1 MKKIIYVLLFM
12 FLLFTAPA
20 YALVTF
26 NFESGNY
33 HVVYINDLGTSTSC
47 SNGASMNY
55 DSTNIEYLKS
65 FDKYDDAINYMKT
78 IKSLPNKTLVIIGE
92 KKNTEGVYVNDILT
106 SEYALVDLN
115 TTGTTSTTSYVYKEE
130 TSNRAYTYINGH
142 GMFGGVDAALI
153 DYSNEKS
160 RAKMMIAGVTGW
172 IDSILYLDASGYD
185 GFDIVPLSVVKSP
198 SYYYVNGSNELVHR
212 LSRKITANN
221 CYATSLTLGPA
232 PSSLKQKD
240 ENDNMIKYY
249 SYDGIYFYTSLE
261 SMLNDYKNG
270 ININAVNKI
279 PYYNYYMYLPVR
291 SKTNITSDNIRNYLE
306 SRNYTSKDKSVLYGE
321 ELTFIDAEKKYG
333 VNAITSFSTAINES
347 GWGTSYL
354 ARTKNNIFGHNA
366 FDSSVMESAS
376 KYKNVSDGIYRHAY
390 YMINAGF
397 AETKDAVA
405 RYYGSHL
412 GNKNSG
418 VNVKY
423 ASDPYWGEKI
433 ASYYYSIDN
442 YSDLKD
448 YKSVKIG
455 IKVTDTPVPV
465 KKEANNSSLT
475 LYKLESYYNDV
486 SNMSV
491 VILDKVAGEAI
502 DGNSTWYK
510 IQTDALLNENRDDL
524 IRDTTINDHY
534 NWDNNYGYV
543 HSSYITL
550 MDENVNN
557 EYIKKDGLFALEEL
571 SLTED
576 KKIKIK
582 GYLAITGMDNTI
594 DKNITYDLIVEND
607 NKSFSLPLERITDL
621 SNINYKV
628 PDKDYDYTYSWFT
641 GIVDLK
647 DIDEGNYNLFIR
659 ARSGE
664 YESKEV
670 LSDLFS
676 KKAVSKYTDL
686 NNKGYQFRTNYY
698 LKTIPIEL
706 FVRNNGLINDKVT
719 PTSDNMINQ
728 YQSISLENGLLKL
741 YGSSFNV
748 GGNYNTS
755 VNVERSIIF
764 ENTTTYERY
773 KFDLGYIDNGEY
785 KITLLVPDNLD
796 KTRAWFNKSIDISN
810 LNKGTYAI
818 YIETKTNVEDYG
830 ELNDIFQR
838 EITSTMSCN
847 DKTYSLK
854 INENQRFR
862 VELEIK

>member
-1 MKKIIYVLLFM
+1 
-12 FLLFTAPA
+12 
-20 YALVTF
+20 
-26 NFESGNY
+26 
-33 HVVYINDLGTSTSC
+33 
-47 SNGASMNY
+47 
-55 DSTNIEYLKS
+55 
-65 FDKYDDAINYMKT
+65 
-78 IKSLPNKTLVIIGE
+78 
-92 KKNTEGVYVNDILT
+92 
-106 SEYALVDLN
+106 
-115 TTGTTSTTSYVYKEE
+115 
-130 TSNRAYTYINGH
+130 
-142 GMFGGVDAALI
+142 
-153 DYSNEKS
+153 
-160 RAKMMIAGVTGW
+160 
-172 IDSILYLDASGYD
+172 
-185 GFDIVPLSVVKSP
+185 
-198 SYYYVNGSNELVHR
+198 
-212 LSRKITANN
+212 
-221 CYATSLTLGPA
+221 
-232 PSSLKQKD
+232 
-240 ENDNMIKYY
+240 
-249 SYDGIYFYTSLE
+249 
-261 SMLNDYKNG
+261 
-270 ININAVNKI
+270 
-279 PYYNYYMYLPVR
+279 
-291 SKTNITSDNIRNYLE
+291 
-306 SRNYTSKDKSVLYGE
+306 
-321 ELTFIDAEKKYG
+321 
-333 VNAITSFSTAINES
+333 
-347 GWGTSYL
+347 
-354 ARTKNNIFGHNA
+354 
-366 FDSSVMESAS
+366 
-376 KYKNVSDGIYRHAY
+376 
-390 YMINAGF
+390 
-397 AETKDAVA
+397 
-405 RYYGSHL
+405 
-412 GNKNSG
+412 
-418 VNVKY
+418 
-423 ASDPYWGEKI
+423 
-433 ASYYYSIDN
+433 
-442 YSDLKD
+442 
-448 YKSVKIG
+448 
-455 IKVTDTPVPV
+455 
-465 KKEANNSSLT
+465 
-475 LYKLESYYNDV
+475 
-486 SNMSV
+486 MSV

-676 KKAVSKYTDL
+676 KKTVSKYTDL

-764 ENTTTYERY
+764 ENITTYERY

-838 EITSTMSCN
+838 EITSTMSYN
-847 DKTYSLK
+847 NKTYSIK

-862 VELEIK
+862 LELEVK

>member
-1 MKKIIYVLLFM
+1 
-12 FLLFTAPA
+12 
-20 YALVTF
+20 
-26 NFESGNY
+26 
-33 HVVYINDLGTSTSC
+33 
-47 SNGASMNY
+47 
-55 DSTNIEYLKS
+55 
-65 FDKYDDAINYMKT
+65 
-78 IKSLPNKTLVIIGE
+78 
-92 KKNTEGVYVNDILT
+92 
-106 SEYALVDLN
+106 
-115 TTGTTSTTSYVYKEE
+115 
-130 TSNRAYTYINGH
+130 
-142 GMFGGVDAALI
+142 
-153 DYSNEKS
+153 
-160 RAKMMIAGVTGW
+160 MMIAGVTGW
-172 IDSILYLDASGYD
+172 IDSVLYLDASGYD

-321 ELTFIDAEKKYG
+321 ELTFIDAENKYG

-582 GYLAITGMDNTI
+582 GYLAITGMDNTV

-676 KKAVSKYTDL
+676 KKTVSKYTDL

-764 ENTTTYERY
+764 ENITTYERY

-838 EITSTMSCN
+838 EITSTMTYN

>member
-65 FDKYDDAINYMKT
+65 FDKYDDAIDYMKT

-92 KKNTEGVYVNDILT
+92 KKNTDGVYVNDILT

-172 IDSILYLDASGYD
+172 IDSVLYLDASGYD

-321 ELTFIDAEKKYG
+321 ELTFIDAENKYG

-347 GWGTSYL
+347 SWGTSYL

-676 KKAVSKYTDL
+676 KKTVSKYTDL

-706 FVRNNGLINDKVT
+706 FIRNNGLINDKVT

-838 EITSTMSCN
+838 QITSTMSYN
-847 DKTYSLK
+847 NKTYSIK

-862 VELEIK
+862 LELEVK